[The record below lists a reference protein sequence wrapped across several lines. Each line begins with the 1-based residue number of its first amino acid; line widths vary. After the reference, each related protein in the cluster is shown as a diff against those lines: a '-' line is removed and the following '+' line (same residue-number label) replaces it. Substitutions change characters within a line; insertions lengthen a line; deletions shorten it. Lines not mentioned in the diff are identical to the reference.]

1 MDKNKNRTDLLAAGR
16 KKLQQFRQKK
26 DSKGSV
32 THGKSSK
39 KFGKS
44 EQHEADAD
52 ADASSTTPIPT
63 ASSQVTERKIAPH
76 DAPDLAVV
84 DSSVPQSMGV
94 GEPNTSLMHL
104 REDQVTDEAD
114 GLDLRQIDRSN
125 GTKLEG
131 DGHLPMS
138 EHGESSETLSR
149 MASVETCVEEASCE
163 AEQTGKSG
171 EVSASG
177 GATLSDGF
185 SASVLALH
193 GADRNNEIDL
203 EGDRPLPL
211 SEHGEIAETLSRIA
225 SLETSMEEASHEMVQ
240 IGESGE
246 VSASDGGTLS
256 AGFSASVLPLNEADR
271 SSEVELEGY
280 KQLTLS
286 EHDESAETLSRIPSV
301 EISAKEASIEAEQ
314 MGESGEVCA
323 SDSVTLSAGF
333 SASVLDLNKADRSS
347 EIEAEGDRQL
357 PFSEHGETAETLPKI
372 VSVETSMEEAS
383 HESVEVPASGDATLS
398 DGFSASVFTLNE
410 EDGISAVNPAM
421 TNRQREEIVPGSSYE
436 ENSDMLFQSGDYGQG
451 REEKAQAVTDGRT
464 AAEGYDLQ
472 YLPDGLFTRES
483 KILER
488 PFETEMASSAGAQTV
503 SPVADAS
510 AISLSQLKEVIS
522 RLNEE
527 EFRFLLKSR
536 ESVSNAEL
544 GTCSLIFAESG
555 FMDLLQRLKEE
566 LFLTH
571 FTKDFF
577 HLQLAEQSE
586 QQMELD
592 HQCHQL
598 VDEISLLNASLDE
611 FREKNQ
617 FLAEEFAQCR
627 SELQVVTSGRVEL
640 EDQFRIAKAEV
651 EDLSSRACGLQS
663 SLERSERDL
672 LSLSTE
678 LADCKSLVA
687 DLQVENTNL
696 DGTVVSVTEERKKLV
711 EEKEFLFHENVKL
724 SKELADSKNVAAA
737 LQFENSNLI
746 GSLSSV
752 TVERKKLEEEKEHHS
767 LENEKLSIELADCKG
782 LVAALQVENTN
793 LNGNIALVTQ
803 PKSKLEEDKEYLNLE
818 NETLTSKLLALQEQL
833 SAQHGERK
841 KFEVDLKEMTM
852 QLEQLTEENFH
863 LHSSLV
869 IFKATIREIAS
880 WQTQIPCQAGEAGN
894 EISLEVRSRGH
905 ESGADYDSHQI
916 RRKQDGEVYSPVLEK
931 PVSDGLA
938 VEPPLEQEVS
948 DDSYSFFA
956 LKRHVEEAEKIL
968 HKLEKAVE
976 GVHSHAASFSRSAG
990 KGSTPGVSKL
1000 IQAFESKVH
1009 VDENEAEE
1017 RALTENQSPADPFMV
1032 TKEQTGILR
1041 ALLKQLVLEAEHATV
1056 LLKEERDQRNIADVI
1071 FRELRDEHEAVKE
1084 HSDNLEAANIELGVL
1099 YEALKQHVGYIEARN
1114 GELGVLYE
1122 SLKQQDI
1129 NLKAENS
1136 ELGEK
1141 LRGYQ
1146 LRISELQSQLYDLQ
1160 QGSNEATSV
1169 ISNQL
1174 ENLQK
1179 EVAERVLLLEQ
1190 DWNSTVAQILEIVGK
1205 LDDSIGEFFPSTI
1218 SIGTHGGLD
1227 ISSRVA
1233 ASVNAAT
1240 KVIEALQGE
1249 LQAAQTNHEAICTS
1263 YKELNEKCDD
1273 LHGKNELANGILH
1286 KMQGRLM
1293 ELVISSCGSGEESE
1307 RNIPIEKVLDPLDD
1321 SKYMT
1326 LLGQMENSLDEKR
1339 QLESVNN
1346 KLTAELI
1353 NRVEE
1358 FEELK
1363 RRCLDPNT
1371 VHKLIEDVGS
1381 VLKLEEAD
1389 INLDRTPALHLELLV
1404 SLLVQKF
1411 KAADVEVGL
1420 SKEKFASKVME
1431 MTELQDKIHQLEAST
1446 FEHENEILILKDSL
1460 RLLEEALIAARSE
1473 LRDKISELEQTEQR
1487 VSSIREK
1494 LSIAVAKGKGLVVQR
1509 DGLKQSLAE
1518 TSSELERCLQELQLK
1533 DSKIQEVETK
1543 LKTYSEAGERVEAL
1557 ESELSYIRNSATA
1570 LRESFLLK
1578 DSVLQRIE
1586 EILEDL
1592 DLPEHFHSRDIIEK
1606 IDWLARAAAG
1616 NSVPL
1621 LEEIG
1626 WQGEK
1631 SSAGGGSYSDA
1642 AFVVSDA
1649 WKDDVQP
1656 SSSSGDDLR
1665 RKFEEL
1671 QNRLYGL
1678 AEQNEML
1685 EQSLMERNNLVQRL
1699 EELLDRID
1707 MPLPFRSVEPEDR
1720 IEWLGKALSEA
1731 QHDRNSFQQKIDNF
1745 ENYCGSLSAD
1755 LEDSQHRV
1763 SDLEADLEAV
1773 TQEREHL
1780 SERLEILTN
1789 EHEKLSSKT
1798 AEFELEKKRLQNEVD
1813 GLKEKLIEKL
1823 GNEEQIA
1830 SIEGKIRRLQDLVS
1844 DALQESGPKDLVS
1857 GSDIHCLEELLRKLI
1872 ENYGILSS
1880 MNPVLGD
1887 VADRQH
1893 AENADATLAEARSI
1907 DTLDS
1912 REPNIAVLK
1921 KELEEAMCE
1930 LVHEREEKDRYMD
1943 KQQSLV
1949 CEVEAL
1955 SRKRDELQEL
1965 LSQEEQKSASVREK
1979 FSVAVRKG
1987 KSLLQQRD
1995 GLKQTIEEKN
2005 TEVEHLKS
2013 EITHRENALAE
2024 YEQKFRDLSTFPGRV
2039 EVLESECLVLR
2050 NQLTE
2055 AEHYLHEKGHVLSML
2070 LNTLNG
2076 IDVGDDVSSG
2086 DSVERL
2092 ELLGKLFSDLRSAV
2106 ACSDQELRKSKRAA
2120 ELLLAELNEVQERND
2135 VLQEELAKAANE
2147 VAELTKERD
2156 LAEAAKL
2163 EAISRLEKLSTV
2175 RSEERKNQLSEFMGI
2190 KSGLNQLRKGF
2201 RDANYLL
2208 ADVFSKDLEY
2218 LHNLEVG
2225 IESCLKANNG
2235 EQVAVPL
2242 FRGSDAII
2250 SSSLDNKEMD
2260 SWSDSER
2267 HGHFDEN
2274 VVFELCH
2281 FVAHHLHEF
2290 LTEIGDLKEK
2300 LSKHS
2305 VSLHEQ
2311 DSSLS
2316 KLVAIVHGEM
2326 TSQKESFEAMKRDI
2340 VRIESIEKEKDMELI
2355 LLRRNIAVL
2364 YEACASSVMEIEN
2377 RRVDLV
2383 GNIMAAAD
2391 LGLNLKST
2399 TFTEGELSF
2408 SGQAHFSSEE
2418 SIRTM
2423 ADRLVLAVRDFASL
2437 KAETV
2442 VGNQKEMKMTIANL
2456 QKELHEKDIQKER
2469 ICMEL
2474 VTQIKEAEAA
2484 ATSYSLDLQSSKTQV
2499 HDLEKQVEV
2508 IEGERNLLEQ
2518 RVKEL
2523 EDTQAASTEL
2533 QDRVRSLTGVLA
2545 AKDQEIEALMQALDE
2560 EEVQMEDLTNKI
2572 EDLEKVV
2579 QQKNLDLKNL
2589 EGSRGKALKKLS
2601 VTVTKFDE
2609 LHHLS
2614 ESLLAEVEKLQA
2626 QVLDRDAEISFLRQE
2641 VTRCTNDV
2649 LVASQMS
2656 SKKTLDEI
2664 HEFLTWFDSMIAQVG
2679 VHDVHLDDKNSSD
2692 VHEHK
2697 EILQKK
2703 VMSIISELEDLLAVA
2718 QSKDALLQVERS
2730 KVEELTCKEEF
2741 LEKSLREKE
2750 SRLNLLEGVGDSER
2764 ATSMTSEIL
2773 EVEPMINKWTVP
2785 ATSIAPQ
2792 VRSLRKG
2799 NNDQVAIAIDMDPG
2813 SSGRLED
2820 EDDDKV
2826 HGFKSLA
2833 TSRIVP
2839 RFTRR
2844 VTDMIDGLWV
2854 SCDRALMRQPAL
2866 RLGIIIY
2873 WAILHA
2879 LLATVVV

>member
-1 MDKNKNRTDLLAAGR
+1 VDLIYSYILICCW
-16 KKLQQFRQKK
+16 L
-26 DSKGSV
+26 
-32 THGKSSK
+32 
-39 KFGKS
+39 
-44 EQHEADAD
+44 
-52 ADASSTTPIPT
+52 
-63 ASSQVTERKIAPH
+63 
-76 DAPDLAVV
+76 
-84 DSSVPQSMGV
+84 
-94 GEPNTSLMHL
+94 GEM
-104 REDQVTDEAD
+104 QEAD
-114 GLDLRQIDRSN
+114 GLDLRQTDRSN

-131 DGHLPMS
+131 DGHLPLS

-149 MASVETCVEEASCE
+149 MASVETSVEEASCE

-171 EVSASG
+171 DVSASD

-193 GADRNNEIDL
+193 GADQNSEIDL

-225 SLETSMEEASHEMVQ
+225 SLETSMEEASHEVVQ
-240 IGESGE
+240 IGGSGE

-256 AGFSASVLPLNEADR
+256 AGFSASVLPVNEADR

-280 KQLTLS
+280 RQLPLS
-286 EHDESAETLSRIPSV
+286 EHDESAETLSRIASV
-301 EISAKEASIEAEQ
+301 ENSVKGASIEAEQ

-333 SASVLDLNKADRSS
+333 LASVLDLNKADRSS
-347 EIEAEGDRQL
+347 ELEAEGDRQL

-372 VSVETSMEEAS
+372 VSVETNMEEAS
-383 HESVEVPASGDATLS
+383 HEAEQIGELVEVPASGDATLS
-398 DGFSASVFTLNE
+398 DGFSASVFSMNE
-410 EDGISAVNPAM
+410 VDGVSAVNPAM
-421 TNRQREEIVPGSSYE
+421 TNWQREEIVPGSSCE
-436 ENSDMLFQSGDYGQG
+436 ENSDMPFQSGDYGEG
-451 REEKAQAVTDGRT
+451 SEEKTQDVTDGRT

-472 YLPDGLFTRES
+472 YLPDGSFTRES

-510 AISLSQLKEVIS
+510 AIGLSQLKEVIS

-544 GTCSLIFAESG
+544 GTRSLIFAENG

-598 VDEISLLNASLDE
+598 VDKISLLNASLNE

-640 EDQFRIAKAEV
+640 EDQFCIAKAEV
-651 EDLSSRACGLQS
+651 EELSSRACSLQS
-663 SLERSERDL
+663 SLERSERDF

-687 DLQVENTNL
+687 DLQVENKNL

-724 SKELADSKNVAAA
+724 SKELADIKNVVAA
-737 LQFENSNLI
+737 LQFDNSNLI

-752 TVERKKLEEEKEHHS
+752 TVERKKLEEEKEHH
-767 LENEKLSIELADCKG
+767 

-793 LNGNIALVTQ
+793 LNGNIVLVTQ
-803 PKSKLEEDKEYLNLE
+803 QRSKLEEDKEYLNLE
-818 NETLTSKLLALQEQL
+818 NERLESKLLALQEQS
-833 SAQHGERK
+833 SAEHGERK

-852 QLEQLTEENFH
+852 HLEQLTEENFH
-863 LHSSLV
+863 LHSSLD

-916 RRKQDGEVYSPVLEK
+916 LRKQDGEVYSPVLEK
-931 PVSDGLA
+931 PKSDGLA
-938 VEPPLEQEVS
+938 VELPPERFEQEVS
-948 DDSYSFFA
+948 DDSYSFVA
-956 LKRHVEEAEKIL
+956 LKRHVEEAERIL

-976 GVHSHAASFSRSAG
+976 GVHSQAASFSRSAG

-1009 VDENEAEE
+1009 VDEHGAEE
-1017 RALTENQSPADPFMV
+1017 MALTENQSLADPFMV

-1056 LLKEERDQRNIADVI
+1056 LLKGERDQRNSADVI
-1071 FRELRDEHEAVKE
+1071 FRELRDEHEALKE
-1084 HSDNLEAANIELGVL
+1084 HGDNLEAANIELGVL

-1141 LRGYQ
+1141 LQGYQ
-1146 LRISELQSQLYDLQ
+1146 LRIGELQSQLYDLR

-1174 ENLQK
+1174 ESLQK
-1179 EVAERVLLLEQ
+1179 EVTERVLLLEQ
-1190 DWNSTVAQILEIVGK
+1190 DLNSTVAQILEIVGK
-1205 LDDSIGEFFPSTI
+1205 LDDSVGEFFPSTI

-1240 KVIEALQGE
+1240 KLIEALQGK
-1249 LQAAQTNHEAICTS
+1249 LHAAQTDHEAICTS
-1263 YKELNEKCDD
+1263 YKELNEKCAD

-1293 ELVISSCGSGEESE
+1293 ELVISSCGSVEESK
-1307 RNIPIEKVLDPLDD
+1307 RNIQIERVLDPLDD

-1326 LLGQMENSLDEKR
+1326 LLEQMQNSLDEKR

-1411 KAADVEVGL
+1411 KAADVQVG
-1420 SKEKFASKVME
+1420 SSREEFASKVME
-1431 MTELQDKIHQLEAST
+1431 MTELQDKIHQLEALT

-1460 RLLEEALIAARSE
+1460 RLSEEALIAARSE

-1518 TSSELERCLQELQLK
+1518 TSSELDRCLQELLLK

-1606 IDWLARAAAG
+1606 IDWLARSAAG

-1656 SSSSGDDLR
+1656 SSNSGDDLR

-1763 SDLEADLEAV
+1763 SDLEAHLEAV

-1798 AEFELEKKRLQNEVD
+1798 AEFELEKKKLQNEVD

-1830 SIEGKIRRLQDLVS
+1830 SIEGKISRLQDLVS

-1880 MNPVLGD
+1880 LNPVLGD

-1921 KELEEAMCE
+1921 KELEEALCE
-1930 LVHEREEKDRYMD
+1930 LVHVREEKDRYMD

-1955 SRKRDELQEL
+1955 SRKRDELQEIL
-1965 LSQEEQKSASVREK
+1965 NQEEQKSASVREK

-2024 YEQKFRDLSTFPGRV
+2024 YEQKFRDLSTFPERV

-2050 NQLTE
+2050 NRLTE
-2055 AEHYLHEKGHVLSML
+2055 MEHYLQEKGHVLSML

-2086 DSVERL
+2086 DPVERL
-2092 ELLGKLFSDLRSAV
+2092 ELIGKLFSDLRSAV
-2106 ACSDQELRKSKRAA
+2106 ACSDQELRKSRRAA

-2156 LAEAAKL
+2156 LAEAGKL

-2242 FRGSDAII
+2242 FSGSDAII
-2250 SSSLDNKEMD
+2250 SSSLDNKVLFMLIYL
-2260 SWSDSER
+2260 
-2267 HGHFDEN
+2267 F
-2274 VVFELCH
+2274 LC
-2281 FVAHHLHEF
+2281 
-2290 LTEIGDLKEK
+2290 
-2300 LSKHS
+2300 
-2305 VSLHEQ
+2305 
-2311 DSSLS
+2311 
-2316 KLVAIVHGEM
+2316 
-2326 TSQKESFEAMKRDI
+2326 
-2340 VRIESIEKEKDMELI
+2340 I
-2355 LLRRNIAVL
+2355 L
-2364 YEACASSVMEIEN
+2364 C
-2377 RRVDLV
+2377 
-2383 GNIMAAAD
+2383 
-2391 LGLNLKST
+2391 
-2399 TFTEGELSF
+2399 TF
-2408 SGQAHFSSEE
+2408 
-2418 SIRTM
+2418 
-2423 ADRLVLAVRDFASL
+2423 
-2437 KAETV
+2437 
-2442 VGNQKEMKMTIANL
+2442 N
-2456 QKELHEKDIQKER
+2456 
-2469 ICMEL
+2469 
-2474 VTQIKEAEAA
+2474 
-2484 ATSYSLDLQSSKTQV
+2484 Y
-2499 HDLEKQVEV
+2499 
-2508 IEGERNLLEQ
+2508 
-2518 RVKEL
+2518 
-2523 EDTQAASTEL
+2523 
-2533 QDRVRSLTGVLA
+2533 
-2545 AKDQEIEALMQALDE
+2545 
-2560 EEVQMEDLTNKI
+2560 
-2572 EDLEKVV
+2572 
-2579 QQKNLDLKNL
+2579 
-2589 EGSRGKALKKLS
+2589 
-2601 VTVTKFDE
+2601 
-2609 LHHLS
+2609 
-2614 ESLLAEVEKLQA
+2614 
-2626 QVLDRDAEISFLRQE
+2626 
-2641 VTRCTNDV
+2641 
-2649 LVASQMS
+2649 
-2656 SKKTLDEI
+2656 
-2664 HEFLTWFDSMIAQVG
+2664 
-2679 VHDVHLDDKNSSD
+2679 
-2692 VHEHK
+2692 
-2697 EILQKK
+2697 
-2703 VMSIISELEDLLAVA
+2703 
-2718 QSKDALLQVERS
+2718 
-2730 KVEELTCKEEF
+2730 
-2741 LEKSLREKE
+2741 
-2750 SRLNLLEGVGDSER
+2750 
-2764 ATSMTSEIL
+2764 
-2773 EVEPMINKWTVP
+2773 
-2785 ATSIAPQ
+2785 
-2792 VRSLRKG
+2792 
-2799 NNDQVAIAIDMDPG
+2799 
-2813 SSGRLED
+2813 
-2820 EDDDKV
+2820 
-2826 HGFKSLA
+2826 
-2833 TSRIVP
+2833 
-2839 RFTRR
+2839 
-2844 VTDMIDGLWV
+2844 
-2854 SCDRALMRQPAL
+2854 
-2866 RLGIIIY
+2866 
-2873 WAILHA
+2873 
-2879 LLATVVV
+2879 